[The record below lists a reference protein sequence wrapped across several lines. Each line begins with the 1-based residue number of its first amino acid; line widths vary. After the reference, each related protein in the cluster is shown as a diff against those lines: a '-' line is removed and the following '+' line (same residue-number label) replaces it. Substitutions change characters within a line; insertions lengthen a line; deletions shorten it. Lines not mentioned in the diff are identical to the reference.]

1 MGSLSNL
8 YISQSYQSLIHLRT
22 NNTASATLIGLEDG
36 LGNSIGVSVNTAGN
50 LYLSGTFSASLQ
62 EGYLYVGNSS
72 GRTIAFPTSSLV
84 TNINTGSLVTT
95 SSFNQYTASTN
106 IAIANINAYTQSNDQ
121 KWNNLAGQSGSWVTA
136 AITGSSLVTA
146 SANLNTIT
154 FTKGD
159 NSTFAIIVNTGSA
172 ATPLTSLN
180 QFTQSQ
186 YVSNSFFATT
196 GSNTFTDNQIINGTL
211 NINSA
216 FATSVFDVGELQ
228 ILGPDGRIKLNGSN
242 GATLRLNGVSTSG
255 MNDFDI
261 KTIDNAGV
269 GIIVLQNANNN
280 FIFTKFDGN
289 DTTTIYNKLNVEGS
303 VNITGSLT
311 ASLQQG
317 YVWVGNA
324 NGTSSIVPT
333 SSFIDTFN
341 SGGLVTTSSFNQYTA
356 STNIR
361 LNNLESTS
369 ASVNIAI
376 SNINAYTQ
384 SNDAKWQDLG
394 NKSGSWITESETGSF
409 ARYDVSNPWSANQT
423 FTNIFATSASFQYV
437 QTIFETASVIYSSGS
452 NQFGDELTD
461 TQTLS
466 GSVKVQGS
474 LTVNGTPVLTS
485 SVDISSLNAYT
496 ASNNE
501 KWNTL
506 GGLTGS
512 YATTGSNTF
521 RGNQQLISSS
531 ITLLGSGQIILPNG
545 FNLTGN
551 QGDIAQ
557 ISAATSIQFI
567 TEPPAGPG
575 GSNDIKFINR
585 VTSSAITFE
594 NQQSGSGNPINFIAG
609 AITFDIG
616 ARSGSTGIVSFSN
629 TPSINASNTSITASA
644 LNVIGN
650 LTASLQ
656 QGYVWVGNASGI
668 TTTVSTSSF
677 GSSINTGS
685 FVTTSS
691 FNQYTASNDSKVNQL
706 INATS
711 SYAISSSVAA
721 VDAAQNSRLDNLEL
735 FTSSLDLTYVNQTE
749 LAAATGAL
757 QNSIATKLDTASFNQ
772 YTASV
777 PALISLNAY
786 TASNDEKWSNLA
798 GQSGSWITESESGSF
813 LITSS
818 LIDTNHA
825 IQFTK
830 GDNTTYVNGGF
841 AATGSANTFTSLQTF
856 ASGSNSMTLHPY
868 SGSLVYTIG
877 NIDSN
882 INVSQSVPVA
892 PVQRTGG
899 NLLFKTFSSASGSL
913 VISGSSNIVMS
924 LPTVTAGFRSQ
935 LSSNNLAFAGINPSS
950 SMTGLTNINNNIIQ
964 AAMSIRGPISSSVY
978 TIGSNYLGAAV
989 TLGTSAANHF
999 ERAVAGL
1006 GISNN
1011 LINGTINAIANSAS
1025 FNTSFNIQNSNV
1037 NQSLTINAFSS
1048 SVQITN
1054 SNMGGLSATINNR
1067 ASHSIAPGTNNF
1079 LAISSVLT
1087 SGQTTV
1093 INADGASATN
1103 VSPGVVAS
1111 LIGGSAATIQL
1122 GSIGVTSDSNQ
1133 LRNTIVFGNNLTVT
1147 GSNSS
1152 AATATNGST
1161 FIGRWNADGRRND
1174 SSYAVFAVGTG
1185 TAAATRKTGFLIDSG
1200 SNSFFEGTLNVS
1212 GSTTLSGSVFIN
1224 NLQNGITANVV
1235 TYDTTTGELRKAT
1248 PADILSASLDAA
1260 EFWSTTTQ
1268 SGSAGVSGS
1277 VSFNNSGSV
1286 AGISVQNNTQLTV
1299 SQAGTY
1305 NIQFSA
1311 QVETSAGAD
1320 TLWVWFK
1327 KNGVNISDSASKVVL
1342 ANNTAQIMTV
1352 NIFDIGVAN
1361 DYYEIAYQNLNGHA
1375 RVLYEAA
1382 SGNIPAIPSVILTI
1396 QQIR

>member
-8 YISQSYQSLIHLRT
+8 YISQSYQSLIHLGT

-136 AITGSSLVTA
+136 AITGSSLVTT
-146 SANLNTIT
+146 SVNLNTIT

-216 FATSVFDVGELQ
+216 FANSVFDVGELQ
-228 ILGPDGRIKLNGSN
+228 ILGIDGRIKLNGSN

-512 YATTGSNTF
+512 FATTGSNTF
-521 RGNQQLISSS
+521 TGQQKIDSNIFLSDG
-531 ITLLGSGQIILPNG
+531 TLDG
-545 FNLTGN
+545 
-551 QGDIAQ
+551 
-557 ISAATSIQFI
+557 
-567 TEPPAGPG
+567 
-575 GSNDIKFINR
+575 
-585 VTSSAITFE
+585 
-594 NQQSGSGNPINFIAG
+594 
-609 AITFDIG
+609 
-616 ARSGSTGIVSFSN
+616 VSLYAN
-629 TPSINASNTSITASA
+629 A
-644 LNVIGN
+644 LNNYNLEVTKDLRLQGT

-656 QGYVWVGNASGI
+656 QGYVWVGDASGR
-668 TTTVSTSSF
+668 TTTVATSSF
-677 GSSINTGS
+677 IDAIPLTSLNE
-685 FVTTSS
+685 FTTSQ
-691 FNQYTASNDSKVNQL
+691 NTKNTTLENVTAS
-706 INATS
+706 
-711 SYAISSSVAA
+711 
-721 VDAAQNSRLDNLEL
+721 
-735 FTSSLDLTYVNQTE
+735 
-749 LAAATGAL
+749 L
-757 QNSIATKLDTASFNQ
+757 Q
-772 YTASV
+772 
-777 PALISLNAY
+777 AY
-786 TASNDEKWSNLA
+786 TASNDQKWSNLA

-856 ASGSNSMTLHPY
+856 ASGSNSITLHPY

-913 VISGSSNIVMS
+913 VISGSGNIVMN

-935 LSSNNLAFAGINPSS
+935 LSSANLAFAGINPSS

-964 AAMSIRGPISSSVY
+964 SAMSIRGPISSSVY
-978 TIGSNYLGAAV
+978 SIGSNYLGAAV
-989 TLGTSAANHF
+989 TLGTSAANNF

-1006 GISNN
+1006 SISNN
-1011 LINGTINAIANSAS
+1011 LINGTISAIANSAS

-1111 LIGGSAATIQL
+1111 LIGGSASTIQL
-1122 GSIGVTSDSNQ
+1122 GSIGVTTDSNQ

-1200 SNSFFEGTLNVS
+1200 SNTFVEGTLNVS
-1212 GSTTLSGSVFIN
+1212 GSTTLSGSFFIDSGSLPNGTTERVLTYN
-1224 NLQNGITANVV
+1224 N
-1235 TYDTTTGELRKAT
+1235 TTGQVRQAT
-1248 PADILSASLDAA
+1248 LASILSASFDAA
-1260 EFWSTTTQ
+1260 EFWSTVTQ

-1277 VSFNNSGSV
+1277 ITFNNSGSV
-1286 AGISVQNNTQLTV
+1286 AGVSVVNNTQITL

-1320 TLWVWFK
+1320 TLYVWFK
-1327 KNGVNISDSASKVVL
+1327 KNGTNINDSASKVVL

-1352 NIFDIGVAN
+1352 NIFDEGLAN
-1361 DYYEIAYQNLNGHA
+1361 DYYELAYQTINGNA
-1375 RVLYEAA
+1375 TVLYEPA

-1396 QQIR
+1396 QQLR